1 MSPDTNEIKTVSP
14 AQKTGLAAIGLSAVL
29 FPFSATWAAVP
40 LVIFVFLCVAAS
52 FSPTSSFFLPVIS
65 RGNTGRKAVAL
76 TFDDGPDPLTTP
88 QLLDALTRHG
98 MKATFFV
105 SGQSAERYPEWIDLI
120 LSRGHLLGNHSYSHS
135 PFLML
140 CSFEKLFLEIA
151 TAQDIFEKLGILPF
165 AFRPPVGLTNPKLAL
180 VLSQL
185 GMICVTF
192 SCRAYD
198 RGNRQIQGMAGK
210 ILKKVRPD
218 DIILLHDV
226 RPSKIDD
233 IPYWLQ
239 EVESILTGLTGE
251 GFSVLPL
258 NELVG
263 RPVMTFCRKE
273 GLGDRF

>member
-1 MSPDTNEIKTVSP
+1 MGSDKPGMTMVSP
-14 AQKTGLAAIGLSAVL
+14 AQITGFAAIGLSAVL
-29 FPFSATWAAVP
+29 FPFSATWAALP
-40 LVIFVFLCVAAS
+40 LTIFVFLCAAAS
-52 FSPTSSFFLPVIS
+52 FSPRSCFFLPVIS
-65 RGNTGRKAVAL
+65 RGHTGQKAVSL

-88 QLLDALTRHG
+88 QLLDVLTRHG

-120 LSRGHLLGNHSYSHS
+120 LSRGHLIGNHSYSHS

-151 TAQDIFEKLGILPF
+151 TAQDSFKKLGILPF

-180 VLSQL
+180 ALSQL

-198 RGNRQIQGMAGK
+198 RGNRRIRGMARK

-233 IPYWLQ
+233 IAYWLH
-239 EVESILTGLTGE
+239 EVESILSGLTGK

-258 NELVG
+258 HELVG

-273 GLGDRF
+273 GS

>member
-1 MSPDTNEIKTVSP
+1 MDVMGSDKPGMTMDSP
-14 AQKTGLAAIGLSAVL
+14 AQRTGFAAIGLSAVL
-29 FPFSATWAAVP
+29 FPFSATWAALP
-40 LVIFVFLCVAAS
+40 LVIFVLLCAAAS
-52 FSPTSSFFLPVIS
+52 FSPRSSFFLPVIS
-65 RGNTGRKAVAL
+65 RGHTGQKAVAL

-88 QLLDALTRHG
+88 QLLNVLTRHG

-105 SGQSAERYPEWIDLI
+105 SGQSAERYPEWIELI
-120 LSRGHLLGNHSYSHS
+120 LSRGHLVGNHSYSHS
-135 PFLML
+135 PCLML
-140 CSFEKLFLEIA
+140 CRFEKLFLEIA
-151 TAQDIFEKLGILPF
+151 TAQDIFKKLGIFPF
-165 AFRPPVGLTNPKLAL
+165 AFRPPVGLTNPKLGL

-185 GMICVTF
+185 GMICVNF

-210 ILKKVRPD
+210 ILRKVRPD

-233 IPYWLQ
+233 IPYWLH
-239 EVESILTGLTGE
+239 EVESILSGLTGE

-273 GLGDRF
+273 GS